1 MSARLW
7 IEFGA
12 GGAGYL
18 RCMERAGAGVQ
29 TFVGLDGVGSI
40 VGKNGAGVEELD
52 VSFWIVGKVDSNVK
66 LLLVAGPGAEV
77 LSLVPHVGPVVE
89 LS

>member
-1 MSARLW
+1 M
-7 IEFGA
+7 
-12 GGAGYL
+12 
-18 RCMERAGAGVQ
+18 RCGERAAAGVQ
-29 TFVGLDGVGSI
+29 TFVGAA
-40 VGKNGAGVEELD
+40 VGKIGAGVEELE